1 MPGSGAEPQFRGGAG
16 WGEQSAAGVTVR
28 RVPFGTRGRC
38 GGFPLPAPL
47 QGLSASGRRGLGRSL
62 SFGKGRGGE
71 QPAAGVTIR
80 RTYPLRHRGQG
91 RGLPDAETMP

>member
-28 RVPFGTRGRC
+28 RVPFGARGRC